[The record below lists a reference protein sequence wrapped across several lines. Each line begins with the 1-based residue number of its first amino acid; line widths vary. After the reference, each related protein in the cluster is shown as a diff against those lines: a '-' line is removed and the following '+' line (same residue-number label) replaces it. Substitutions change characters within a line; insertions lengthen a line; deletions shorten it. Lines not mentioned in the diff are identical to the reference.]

1 MKKILLLEDR
11 QERQLQFLPNH
22 EEDLKELES
31 LPHLEMIKGQAFTK
45 FIEELAAEADLS
57 KLLNYDLLIFHRSA
71 IAKKGLVSK
80 INEYV
85 QKNKKSLIYFS
96 GGITQNVYSQ
106 LDYPFLLINSK
117 DLYSNRL
124 ILFLRKFST
133 ENIKLLWILYGD
145 NWQLTYL
152 LKYRELLNGTVY
164 PGDPIENREEL
175 ESIIGKP
182 TIDELNMKIGEIFK
196 LL

>member
-1 MKKILLLEDR
+1 MKKILLVEDR
-11 QERQLQFLPNH
+11 QERQSQFLPNH
-22 EEDLKELES
+22 EQDMKELES
-31 LPHLEMIKGQAFTK
+31 MSDLKMIRGEAFTN
-45 FIEELAAEADLS
+45 FIEELATESDLT

-96 GGITQNVYSQ
+96 GGITQNVYSESN
-106 LDYPFLLINSK
+106 YPFLLINSK
-117 DLYSNRL
+117 DFYSNRL
-124 ILFLRKFST
+124 ITFLQKYSAGNT
-133 ENIKLLWILYGD
+133 KLLWLLYGD

-164 PGDPIENREEL
+164 PGNPIENREEL

-182 TIDELNMKIGEIFK
+182 TISDLNMKIDEIFK